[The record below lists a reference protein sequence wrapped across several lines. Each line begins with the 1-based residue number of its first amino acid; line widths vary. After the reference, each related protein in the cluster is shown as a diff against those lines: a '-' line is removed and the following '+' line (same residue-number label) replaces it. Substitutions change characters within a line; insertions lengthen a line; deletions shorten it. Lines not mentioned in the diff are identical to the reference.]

1 MRILNILH
9 ISDAH
14 VQMKDKEEIKD
25 IVDKLMEDVVK
36 VQEQEKIKI
45 DLICFTGDLIQRGD
59 KSFGGEKQWNLAQ
72 SVLVEPLL
80 EELKLTKNEFIMVPG
95 NHEVDISKIDPI
107 IEKGLLVNS
116 LEEININMKGIKISH
131 LERLDYFYIIIK
143 IIQSLQM

>member
-14 VQMKDKEEIKD
+14 IQMKDKEEIKD
-25 IVDKLMEDVVK
+25 MVGKLMEDVVK

-59 KSFGGEKQWNLAQ
+59 KSFCGEKQWNLAQ

-80 EELKLTKNEFIMVPG
+80 EELKLTKNDFIMVPG

-116 LEEININMKGIKISH
+116 LEDINIVSDK
-131 LERLDYFYIIIK
+131 
-143 IIQSLQM
+143 